1 MRFFVFIIL
10 FTCYTEYVH
19 IEMEEETNEHHNQR
33 PNQPSRRIR
42 MGRLSQNLPA
52 RQRRRR
58 QERQIRVHALQGRRS
73 RIQGAAGLGNY
84 SAYGTN
90 PARSASSTTGRSTRI
105 MFPNATR
112 SPSPSKRVERESHE
126 IIQGIRGRIRSGYR
140 SRPMG
145 IQPHS
150 RHPIRHVGTYRIQD
164 RLQISRP
171 ASSPFIIRKAI
182 TTEANPELVPDKD

>member
-1 MRFFVFIIL
+1 MSITINGQ
-10 FTCYTEYVH
+10 TSPATEFAWDGCHKIYLLDNGDADKNGKYGYCSPRT
-19 IEMEEETNEHHNQR
+19 EKPDTR
-33 PNQPSRRIR
+33 CC
-42 MGRLSQNLPA
+42 
-52 RQRRRR
+52 
-58 QERQIRVHALQGRRS
+58 RS
-73 RIQGAAGLGNY
+73 RNY

-126 IIQGIRGRIRSGYR
+126 IIQDIRGRIRSGYR

-145 IQPHS
+145 VQPHS

-171 ASSPFIIRKAI
+171 AGSPFIGAENRSRRKI
-182 TTEANPELVPDKD
+182 VPGNRQYTKKSHHDRSKPGTRSRQGLTCRYSRA